1 MAEINI
7 GTKILSNTNILSIVE
22 RLNIK
27 SLRRPAKKNV
37 LWAYTDG
44 SMSGN
49 ELAYASSAMLISQ
62 TGLPKLIV
70 ETKPAGEKTTSN
82 TAEINAV
89 SLAINEAFAQGFDQL
104 IIFHDADIL
113 DPTYAT
119 KKMLENPEHPAYLY
133 FQQLK
138 SLANSMNVTFAK
150 IKGHENPSNK
160 IVDLVARENSNL
172 LAKQLDTFGLVSAN
186 KASSSE
192 EKVSRKPT
200 KGICAPKTV
209 FFTKNKLQAS
219 LVVYN
224 NLGAFFNEIRI
235 PKTSNIPNEY
245 ATNSLREYM
254 RLFGIDP
261 SKVKLKYN
269 TSVPY
274 VKREDAKRVLKK
286 IYNLTTQQGA
296 K

>member
-1 MAEINI
+1 MVEINI

-44 SMSGN
+44 SMSGDQ
-49 ELAYASSAMLISQ
+49 LAYASSAMLISQ

-70 ETKPAGEKTTSN
+70 ETKPAGEKTTSS

-104 IIFHDADIL
+104 IIFHDAEML

-138 SLANSMNVTFAK
+138 SLANTMNVTFAK

-160 IVDLVARENSNL
+160 VVDLVARENSNL
-172 LAKQLDTFGLVSAN
+172 LATQLYTFGLVSEN

-209 FFTKNKLQAS
+209 FFTKNKLQTS

-224 NLGAFFNEIRI
+224 NLGAFFNELRI
-235 PKTSNIPNEY
+235 PNTNNIPNEY
-245 ATNSLREYM
+245 VTNSLREYM

-261 SKVKLKYN
+261 ATVKLKYN
-269 TSVPY
+269 TEAPY
-274 VKREDAKRVLKK
+274 VKHEDTKRVLKK
-286 IYNLTTQQGA
+286 IYNLTRQKGA